1 MTTPSLPALTF
12 LPVPTTGRG
21 ARAMAAVALVVVAAA
36 ALALG
41 GLLLGSE
48 RVVQVTAAEVTAM
61 AGPRWLRHEHRLALA
76 DVQSVR
82 PVTVRGG
89 HRVLGTSMPGHC
101 TGTWSYADLG
111 EVFQVS
117 DCGDR
122 ALLVQARGA
131 RWLLQA
137 PDLDGL
143 QRALQEHKPFAFA
156 SHDGMGAPLTGL
168 VVVLLAITLLT
179 GAAVVWL
186 TWKAPGLLRY
196 RVEGGQLVVST
207 GWGDTAVALAGATV
221 SDQDAPLTLRLMGV
235 GMPGLHVG
243 WYLQGRRRARVW
255 ATRMRGGLVIDGA
268 MRCIVTPEDREG
280 MRAAL
285 LAAGAKPALSAP

>member
-1 MTTPSLPALTF
+1 MTTPGIQSTTF
-12 LPVPTTGRG
+12 LPAPTTGRG
-21 ARAMAAVALVVVAAA
+21 ARALAAVVLAVVAAA
-36 ALALG
+36 AVLLC
-41 GLLLGSE
+41 GLLLGSD
-48 RVVQVTAAEVTAM
+48 RIIQVTPAEVTAT

-89 HRVLGTSMPGHC
+89 HRVLGTAMPGHC

-111 EVFQVS
+111 EVFQVT
-117 DCGDR
+117 DCGDQ
-122 ALLVQARGA
+122 ALLIQAPGA

-137 PDLDGL
+137 PDLDAL
-143 QRALQEHKPFAFA
+143 QRALTARQPFAFE
-156 SHDGMGAPLTGL
+156 SRDSMGAPLTAV
-168 VVVLLAITLLT
+168 VVVLLVITLLT
-179 GAAVVWL
+179 GAAVTWLVW
-186 TWKAPGLLRY
+186 KGPGLLRY
-196 RVEGGQLVVST
+196 RVEGGHLVVRT
-207 GWGDTAVALAGATV
+207 GWGETAVALAGATV

-243 WYLQGRRRARVW
+243 WYLQGRKRARVW

-268 MRCIVTPEDREG
+268 MRCIVTPADREG

-285 LAAGAKPALSAP
+285 LAAGAKPVAAAS

>member
-1 MTTPSLPALTF
+1 MTSPQNLATTF
-12 LPVPTTGRG
+12 LPAPTTGRG
-21 ARAMAAVALVVVAAA
+21 ARALAAVALAVVAGAA
-36 ALALG
+36 VVLG
-41 GLLLGSE
+41 GLLLGSD
-48 RVVQVTAAEVTAM
+48 RIIQVTATDVTAT
-61 AGPRWLRHEHRLALA
+61 AGPSWLRHEHRLGLA
-76 DVQSVR
+76 DIQSVR
-82 PVTVRGG
+82 PVAVRGG
-89 HRVLGTSMPGHC
+89 HRVFGTAMPGHC

-111 EVFQVS
+111 EVFQVT

-122 ALLVQARGA
+122 ALLVQAPGA

-143 QRALQEHKPFAFA
+143 QHALQARTPFAFA
-156 SHDGMGAPLTGL
+156 SRDSMGAPLTGL

-186 TWKAPGLLRY
+186 SWKAPGLLRY

-221 SDQDAPLTLRLMGV
+221 SDQEAPLTLRLMGV

-243 WYLQGRRRARVW
+243 WYLQGRKRARVW

-285 LAAGAKPALSAP
+285 LAAGAKPAISAP